1 MPEMDAHDLSAYG
14 NSYYSEDENDDENG
28 SMQSQTDGES
38 QVF

>member
-14 NSYYSEDENDDENG
+14 NSYYSEDDCDNR

>member
-14 NSYYSEDENDDENG
+14 NSYYSEDEIDENV